1 MAIFARF
8 NKNHEIRKVFGTWP
22 EPFIYTDISKKYK
35 MRKQIVAGNWK
46 MNTTKP
52 EGKELAQEVAALS
65 AGFPE
70 NVGLIVAPPFT
81 HLCAVNK
88 ALAGSRVEL
97 SAQNCADHE

>member
-1 MAIFARF
+1 
-8 NKNHEIRKVFGTWP
+8 
-22 EPFIYTDISKKYK
+22 

-65 AGFPE
+65 AGVPE
-70 NVGLIVAPPFT
+70 HVGLIVAPPFT

-88 ALAGSRVEL
+88 ALAG
-97 SAQNCADHE
+97 

>member
-1 MAIFARF
+1 
-8 NKNHEIRKVFGTWP
+8 
-22 EPFIYTDISKKYK
+22 

-65 AGFPE
+65 AGVPE
-70 NVGLIVAPPFT
+70 HVGLIVAPPFT

-97 SAQNCADHE
+97 SAQNCAALKVCVSDVPFYYYFNIYLLKNLVVSLLHSPSL

>member
-1 MAIFARF
+1 
-8 NKNHEIRKVFGTWP
+8 
-22 EPFIYTDISKKYK
+22 

-65 AGFPE
+65 AGVPE
-70 NVGLIVAPPFT
+70 HVGLIVAPPFT

-97 SAQNCADHE
+97 SAQTALTTRRVHIPEKCQYPCSRL